1 MGARFRSPLWRPV
14 VVTLGLL
21 CAYAG
26 YETWL
31 TVAGARKLSADTPR
45 DGKAHFE
52 IVANFAPE
60 AFHLTR
66 IQDIGRVIEV
76 RGSSIYVMDVK
87 GSDARALA
95 RNYWIAGVKPW
106 KGL

>member
-1 MGARFRSPLWRPV
+1 MSARFKSPLWRPV
-14 VVTLGLL
+14 VVTLALL
-21 CAYAG
+21 AAYSG

-31 TVAGARKLSADTPR
+31 TVSGARKMTADAPR

-60 AFHLTR
+60 AFHVTR

-76 RGSSIYVMDVK
+76 RGSSIFVMDVRT
-87 GSDARALA
+87 SDARQLA
-95 RNYWIAGVKPW
+95 RNYWIAGIKPW

>member
-1 MGARFRSPLWRPV
+1 MLPRPRSPLWRPV
-14 VVTLGLL
+14 LVTLGVL

-31 TVAGARKLSADTPR
+31 TVSGARKMAADTPHE
-45 DGKAHFE
+45 GKAHFE
-52 IVANFAPE
+52 IVASFAPE

-66 IQDIGRVIEV
+66 IQDVGRVIEV
-76 RGSSIYVMDVK
+76 RGTSIFVMDVK
-87 GSDARALA
+87 TADARQIA
-95 RNYWIAGVKPW
+95 RNYWIAGIKPW

>member
-1 MGARFRSPLWRPV
+1 MRARFRSPLWRPV
-14 VVTLGLL
+14 LVTLALL
-21 CAYAG
+21 AAYAG

-31 TVAGARKLSADTPR
+31 TVSGARKMAVDAPH

-52 IVANFAPE
+52 IVASFAPE

-76 RGSSIYVMDVK
+76 RGSSIFVMDVK
-87 GSDARALA
+87 ASDARALA